1 MNTHPSVAHPS
12 PRQDSL
18 VRVAVGR
25 CSLGLALVAWTD
37 RGVRAV
43 LLGDDQAALTLD
55 LQARLPGASLVA
67 VEASADDPLSRVIA
81 LIESPR
87 VAQPIAIDAG
97 GTAFQRSVWEALR
110 EIPAGSTAS
119 YTDLARRLGRPSAVR
134 AVAGACAANPLAV
147 VVPCHRA
154 VRSDGTLAGYRWGVE
169 RKRALL
175 SRERRSPS
183 SKAASAGMRSSSDQ
197 RASAV
202 ASSLPP

>member
-1 MNTHPSVAHPS
+1 MDAMNTHRSVAHS
-12 PRQDSL
+12 PRQDTL
-18 VRVAVGR
+18 VRVAVAP

-37 RGVRAV
+37 RGVCAV
-43 LLGDDQAALTLD
+43 LLGDDRAALILD
-55 LQARLPGASLVA
+55 LRARLPGASLVE

-97 GTAFQRSVWEALR
+97 GTAFQRSVWAALG

-119 YTDLARRLGRPSAVR
+119 YTDIARRLGRPSAVR

-154 VRSDGTLAGYRWGVE
+154 VRSDGTLAGYRWGIE

-175 SRERRSPS
+175 SREAP
-183 SKAASAGMRSSSDQ
+183 
-197 RASAV
+197 
-202 ASSLPP
+202 

>member
-1 MNTHPSVAHPS
+1 MNTHRSIAHSS
-12 PRQDSL
+12 PVQRSL

-37 RGVRAV
+37 RGVCAV

-55 LQARLPGASLVA
+55 LEARLPGASLVA
-67 VEASADDPLSRVIA
+67 AEASADDPLSRVIA

-87 VAQPIAIDAG
+87 VAQPIAIDPG
-97 GTAFQRSVWEALR
+97 GTGFQRSVWAALG

-119 YTDLARRLGRPSAVR
+119 YTDIARRLGRPSAVR

-147 VVPCHRA
+147 LVPCHRA
-154 VRSDGTLAGYRWGVE
+154 VRSDGGLAGYRWGVE

-175 SRERRSPS
+175 SREAP
-183 SKAASAGMRSSSDQ
+183 
-197 RASAV
+197 
-202 ASSLPP
+202 

>member
-1 MNTHPSVAHPS
+1 M
-12 PRQDSL
+12 
-18 VRVAVGR
+18 RVAVGR

-37 RGVRAV
+37 RGVCAV
-43 LLGDDQAALTLD
+43 LLGDDQAALTRD
-55 LQARLPGASLVA
+55 LEARLPDASLA
-67 VEASADDPLSRVIA
+67 AAEASADDPLSRVIA

-97 GTAFQRSVWEALR
+97 GTAFQRSVWAALR

-119 YTDLARRLGRPSAVR
+119 YTELARRLGRPSAAR

-154 VRSDGTLAGYRWGVE
+154 LRSDGSLAGYRWGVE

-175 SRERRSPS
+175 SREGS
-183 SKAASAGMRSSSDQ
+183 
-197 RASAV
+197 
-202 ASSLPP
+202 